1 MQIKILIYGRINVK
15 FDYPKGVGL
24 MNTYKAYIL
33 RIYPTYSQKELIK
46 KLLEVLDIFI
56 IIFLQKK
63 NNNEKSKTRISVY
76 EQLKN

>member
-1 MQIKILIYGRINVK
+1 
-15 FDYPKGVGL
+15 